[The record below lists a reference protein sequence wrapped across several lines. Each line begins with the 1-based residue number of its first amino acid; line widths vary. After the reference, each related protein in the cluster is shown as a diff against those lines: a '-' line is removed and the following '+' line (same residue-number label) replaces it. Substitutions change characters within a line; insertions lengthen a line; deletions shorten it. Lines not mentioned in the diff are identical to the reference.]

1 MVSNDCSISLYTTDI
16 LLRYKSE
23 WDPRAHAHTK
33 GGYLDGEIRV
43 PRVPS
48 GERMIMTLETFPA
61 DDVDPLIA
69 SLHPCLLHLVRMGVG
84 KRHNWLEPV
93 PTSTHWRQMFEV
105 VDGKVW
111 VVNTTSSLDVN
122 PDGTKRDVPAT
133 DMVTELHGNRII
145 LGSSKGHLNL
155 VFLKPKRSFCD
166 ATISKVLANRLGI
179 TDEEQVTKY
188 TNHFTGKKGSNN
200 LIRIRLKVTFFSSSG
215 EEIGSAVSPQTVVDN
230 GSKRIGCMDMYEA
243 WPRRSCALGGRK
255 VIMVSEY
262 ELADDV
268 EPKFEVYD
276 SAGNQRPSV
285 EDEWLVQPV
294 NTSAT
299 MTVTNTTIIFLTP
312 AQPNLRRI
320 RESIGE
326 FSLKLVARR
335 RSDGLTSRTFNFQ
348 YVEHTEKCDHL
359 VDSEDGVARIEK
371 RTRAR
376 PNNKKRRM
384 FKNDESSVGQSIT
397 ESEHSRPPPK
407 LEITRM
413 SVPSMNISMNKSISQ
428 SELGDNSASSRS
440 IEITRMSIPSSAN
453 QVLLG
458 KRMKLSG
465 DPTLSKTLLR
475 ETINWTLQPLDS
487 KVDLTTILNH
497 QREAPKVSSGGG
509 GGPKIF
515 LAPPEDESC
524 HEDRRLVIDT

>member
-1 MVSNDCSISLYTTDI
+1 VKMVSNDCSISLFTTDI

-43 PRVPS
+43 PRVSS

-61 DDVDPLIA
+61 DDVDPLVA
-69 SLHPCLLHLVRMGVG
+69 SVHPCLLHVVRMGVG

-105 VDGKVW
+105 VNGKVW
-111 VVNTTSSLDVN
+111 VINTTSALDVN
-122 PDGTKRDVPAT
+122 PDGTKRDVPST
-133 DMVTELHGNRII
+133 DIVTELHGNRII

-155 VFLKPKRSFCD
+155 VFLKPKRSYCD
-166 ATISKVLANRLGI
+166 ATISKVLMDRLGI

-188 TNHFTGKKGSNN
+188 TNHFTGKKGCNN
-200 LIRIRLKVTFFSSSG
+200 LIRIRMKVTFFNSSG
-215 EEIGSAVSPQTVVDN
+215 ELIASAVSPQTVVDN

-262 ELADDV
+262 DLADDV

-276 SAGNQRPSV
+276 NAGNQRPSV
-285 EDEWLVQPV
+285 EDEWLVQPL

-326 FSLKLVARR
+326 FSIKLVARR
-335 RSDGLTSRTFNFQ
+335 RSDGLTSRTFNFK
-348 YVEHTEKCDHL
+348 YVEHNEKCDHL
-359 VDSEDGVARIEK
+359 VDSEDGMARIEK

-376 PNNKKRRM
+376 PNFKKRRM
-384 FKNDESSVGQSIT
+384 YKDDEPSGVQSIIN
-397 ESEHSRPPPK
+397 ESDNARQSQK

-413 SVPSMNISMNKSISQ
+413 SVPSMNIPINKSI
-428 SELGDNSASSRS
+428 ELGDNSNSSRS
-440 IEITRMSIPSSAN
+440 IEMTRTGGSP
-453 QVLLG
+453 VLLG
-458 KRMKLSG
+458 KRMKPSG
-465 DPTLSKTLLR
+465 DSTMSKTLLR
-475 ETINWTLQPLDS
+475 ETINWTLQPMES
-487 KVDLTTILNH
+487 KADLTKILNH
-497 QREAPKVSSGGG
+497 QKEAPKESSNEGQ
-509 GGPKIF
+509 KIY
-515 LAPPEDESC
+515 LAPPEDEGC
-524 HEDRRLVIDT
+524 HEDRRLFIDT

>member
-1 MVSNDCSISLYTTDI
+1 
-16 LLRYKSE
+16 
-23 WDPRAHAHTK
+23 
-33 GGYLDGEIRV
+33 
-43 PRVPS
+43 
-48 GERMIMTLETFPA
+48 
-61 DDVDPLIA
+61 
-69 SLHPCLLHLVRMGVG
+69 
-84 KRHNWLEPV
+84 
-93 PTSTHWRQMFEV
+93 
-105 VDGKVW
+105 
-111 VVNTTSSLDVN
+111 
-122 PDGTKRDVPAT
+122 
-133 DMVTELHGNRII
+133 
-145 LGSSKGHLNL
+145 
-155 VFLKPKRSFCD
+155 
-166 ATISKVLANRLGI
+166 
-179 TDEEQVTKY
+179 
-188 TNHFTGKKGSNN
+188 
-200 LIRIRLKVTFFSSSG
+200 
-215 EEIGSAVSPQTVVDN
+215 
-230 GSKRIGCMDMYEA
+230 
-243 WPRRSCALGGRK
+243 
-255 VIMVSEY
+255 MVSEY

-384 FKNDESSVGQSIT
+384 FKNDESPVGQSIT
-397 ESEHSRPPPK
+397 ESEHSRSPPK
-407 LEITRM
+407 L
-413 SVPSMNISMNKSISQ
+413 
-428 SELGDNSASSRS
+428 
-440 IEITRMSIPSSAN
+440 EITRMSIPSSAN

-465 DPTLSKTLLR
+465 DPTLSKPLLR

-487 KVDLTTILNH
+487 KVDLTKLLIH
-497 QREAPKVSSGGG
+497 QREAPKESAGG

-524 HEDRRLVIDT
+524 LEDRRLVIDT

>member
-1 MVSNDCSISLYTTDI
+1 
-16 LLRYKSE
+16 
-23 WDPRAHAHTK
+23 
-33 GGYLDGEIRV
+33 
-43 PRVPS
+43 
-48 GERMIMTLETFPA
+48 MIMTLETFPA
-61 DDVDPLIA
+61 DDVDPLVA
-69 SLHPCLLHLVRMGVG
+69 SVHPCLLHVVRMGVG

-93 PTSTHWRQMFEV
+93 PTNTHWRQMFEV
-105 VDGKVW
+105 VNGKVW
-111 VVNTTSSLDVN
+111 IVNTTSSLDVN

-133 DMVTELHGNRII
+133 DVVTELHGNRII

-179 TDEEQVTKY
+179 TDEEEVTKY
-188 TNHFTGKKGSNN
+188 MNHFTGKKGSNN

-276 SAGNQRPSV
+276 GAGNQRPSV
-285 EDEWLVQPV
+285 EDEWLVQPL

-326 FSLKLVARR
+326 FSLKMVARR
-335 RSDGLTSRTFNFQ
+335 RSDGLTSRAFNFQ
-348 YVEHTEKCDHL
+348 YVEHNEKCDHL

-384 FKNDESSVGQSIT
+384 FKNDQESSGGQSIT
-397 ESEHSRPPPK
+397 ESDHSRPPQK
-407 LEITRM
+407 LEISRI
-413 SVPSMNISMNKSISQ
+413 SVPSMNIPMNKSTSQ
-428 SELGDNSASSRS
+428 SELGDNSDSSRS
-440 IEITRMSIPSSAN
+440 VEITRMSIPSSGN
-453 QVLLG
+453 QVVLG
-458 KRMKLSG
+458 KRMKPSSG
-465 DPTLSKTLLR
+465 APTISKTLLK

-487 KVDLTTILNH
+487 KVDLTKILIH
-497 QREAPKVSSGGG
+497 QREAPQESS
-509 GGPKIF
+509 GPKIF

-524 HEDRRLVIDT
+524 HEDRRLIIDT

>member
-1 MVSNDCSISLYTTDI
+1 
-16 LLRYKSE
+16 
-23 WDPRAHAHTK
+23 
-33 GGYLDGEIRV
+33 
-43 PRVPS
+43 
-48 GERMIMTLETFPA
+48 
-61 DDVDPLIA
+61 
-69 SLHPCLLHLVRMGVG
+69 
-84 KRHNWLEPV
+84 
-93 PTSTHWRQMFEV
+93 MFEV
-105 VDGKVW
+105 VNGKVW
-111 VVNTTSSLDVN
+111 VINRTSSMDVN
-122 PDGTKRDVPAT
+122 PDGTERDVPAT
-133 DMVTELHGNRII
+133 DIVTELHGNRII

-166 ATISKVLANRLGI
+166 ATISKVLADRLGI
-179 TDEEQVTKY
+179 TDEEEVTKY

-215 EEIGSAVSPQTVVDN
+215 EEIASAVSPQTVVDN
-230 GSKRIGCMDMYEA
+230 GSKKIGCMDMYEA

-285 EDEWLVQPV
+285 EEEWLVQPL

-326 FSLKLVARR
+326 FSIKLVARR

-348 YVEHTEKCDHL
+348 YVEHNEKCDHFA
-359 VDSEDGVARIEK
+359 DSEDGVARIEK

-384 FKNDESSVGQSIT
+384 YKNDESSGGVQNIT
-397 ESEHSRPPPK
+397 ESEHSSTAHK
-407 LEITRM
+407 LEIPRM
-413 SVPSMNISMNKSISQ
+413 IVPSMSIAMNNSISQ
-428 SELGDNSASSRS
+428 SEPGGNSNSSQS
-440 IEITRMSIPSSAN
+440 IEMTRMSLPASGSP
-453 QVLLG
+453 VLLG
-458 KRMKLSG
+458 KRMKPSP
-465 DPTLSKTLLR
+465 DDATISKTLLK
-475 ETINWTLQPLDS
+475 ETINWTLQPLES
-487 KVDLTTILNH
+487 KVGLAKILSH
-497 QREAPKVSSGGG
+497 QSETPTKESSGGG
-509 GGPKIF
+509 QKIF

>member
-465 DPTLSKTLLR
+465 DLPISK
-475 ETINWTLQPLDS
+475 TINWTLQPLDS
-487 KVDLTTILNH
+487 KVDLTKMLNH
-497 QREAPKVSSGGG
+497 RREAPKESSGG

-524 HEDRRLVIDT
+524 LEDRRLVIDT

>member
-1 MVSNDCSISLYTTDI
+1 
-16 LLRYKSE
+16 
-23 WDPRAHAHTK
+23 
-33 GGYLDGEIRV
+33 
-43 PRVPS
+43 
-48 GERMIMTLETFPA
+48 
-61 DDVDPLIA
+61 
-69 SLHPCLLHLVRMGVG
+69 
-84 KRHNWLEPV
+84 
-93 PTSTHWRQMFEV
+93 
-105 VDGKVW
+105 
-111 VVNTTSSLDVN
+111 
-122 PDGTKRDVPAT
+122 
-133 DMVTELHGNRII
+133 
-145 LGSSKGHLNL
+145 
-155 VFLKPKRSFCD
+155 
-166 ATISKVLANRLGI
+166 
-179 TDEEQVTKY
+179 
-188 TNHFTGKKGSNN
+188 
-200 LIRIRLKVTFFSSSG
+200 
-215 EEIGSAVSPQTVVDN
+215 
-230 GSKRIGCMDMYEA
+230 
-243 WPRRSCALGGRK
+243 
-255 VIMVSEY
+255 MVSEY

-312 AQPNLRRI
+312 AQPNLR
-320 RESIGE
+320 SIGE

-413 SVPSMNISMNKSISQ
+413 SVPSMNKPMNKSISQ
-428 SELGDNSASSRS
+428 GELGDNSSRS
-440 IEITRMSIPSSAN
+440 IEITRMSIPSSGN

-465 DPTLSKTLLR
+465 DPTLSKPLLR